1 MNNRSNIEDG
11 AELVARLDS
20 LRKERV
26 EVIDAIQRLQQELA
40 RIEFAIGYFMG
51 PAHRAESG
59 VSLTPDGHIR
69 DLEGHILRTLK
80 RNQKVMTAGE
90 LAMELY
96 DPVTMRITA
105 EQLRR
110 RLSVKTSAM
119 YKDRSGVPKLVDSGK
134 RNHRRE
140 VYWALPSWMIG
151 GRIDMGKIPDGV
163 L

>member
-1 MNNRSNIEDG
+1 
-11 AELVARLDS
+11 
-20 LRKERV
+20 
-26 EVIDAIQRLQQELA
+26 
-40 RIEFAIGYFMG
+40 
-51 PAHRAESG
+51 
-59 VSLTPDGHIR
+59 
-69 DLEGHILRTLK
+69 
-80 RNQKVMTAGE
+80 
-90 LAMELY
+90 MELY